1 MKKVFTLFNKNELLG
16 YGPFNYYKLIGNI
29 PHNIIIELI
38 LSFHLYRVF
47 YHNDL
52 HFATSL

>member
-1 MKKVFTLFNKNELLG
+1 MKKVFTLFNKSPLLG

-38 LSFHLYRVF
+38 LSFGLLGF

-52 HFATSL
+52 HFATNL

>member
-1 MKKVFTLFNKNELLG
+1 MKKGIYFIQQSPLLG

-38 LSFHLYRVF
+38 LSFGLLGF